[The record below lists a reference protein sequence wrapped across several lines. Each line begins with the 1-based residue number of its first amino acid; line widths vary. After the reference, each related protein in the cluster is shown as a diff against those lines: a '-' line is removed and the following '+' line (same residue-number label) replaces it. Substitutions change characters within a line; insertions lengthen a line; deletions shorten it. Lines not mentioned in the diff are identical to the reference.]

1 MEIRLASLKDL
12 SKISEIEQKTFHS
25 PWKESDLAYEI
36 SENPVSTVLV
46 LEEGNLILGYMS
58 YWITFD
64 SATVSKIAIHPSF
77 QGRKL
82 SNLLMQEMMDD
93 LYAKRVMFVT
103 LEVRKSNIKAISL
116 YKKHGFKEEVIKP
129 HYYDDGED
137 AIYMIRKVGI

>member
-12 SKISEIEQKTFHS
+12 KGISEIESLTFRS

-36 SENPVSTVLV
+36 SENPVSFVLV
-46 LEEGNLILGYMS
+46 IEEGNLILGYMS

-77 QGRKL
+77 QGRGL
-82 SNLLMQEMMDD
+82 SNLLMEEMIDD
-93 LYAKRVMFVT
+93 CYAKKVRFVT
-103 LEVRKSNIKAISL
+103 LEVRKSNAKAVSL

-137 AIYMIRKVGI
+137 AIYMIRKVEL